1 MHRTLLDGIPT
12 TLQIGSTMTP
22 ARTSTYATLLSA
34 GVLPALRPRADE
46 PSLSYLKR
54 CGDALAK
61 QHPNNAF
68 TLTLAPYHASESENS
83 DAGLELRDPVTAV
96 FYPSD
101 HEAIDARAFERAA
114 IKADR
119 RISTALMR
127 ELALAS
133 CFSLNAFTAAS
144 AFDAAEFMYFDG
156 DLRMWW
162 DEIKY
167 AAAHDLGIKESAIT
181 GLQLRR
187 YLRTNEIRT
196 PGQLKR
202 QIGAHHAPSRG
213 WRTKKKNPLR
223 ARQLPRKLATFVD
236 SASALIKR
244 LKSISG
250 ALKRSLREDDY
261 SVLQSFSSFA
271 HPALIVETSEHGA
284 VGELIDD
291 LYQQQDSNFGPSF
304 AMILDGTP
312 SSAKCL
318 ARVIDLLTEASTIS
332 ERLRELFAAFR

>member
-12 TLQIGSTMTP
+12 TLQIGSTMTS
-22 ARTSTYATLLSA
+22 ARTSTYAALLSA

-202 QIGAHHAPSRG
+202 EIGAHHAPSRG
-213 WRTKKKNPLR
+213 RRKKRTAKP
-223 ARQLPRKLATFVD
+223 ARPLPRKLATFVD

-244 LKSISG
+244 LKCISVS
-250 ALKRSLREDDY
+250 LKRSLREDDY

-291 LYQQQDSNFGPSF
+291 LYQQQDSNFGPSY

-312 SSAKCL
+312 SSAKRL